1 MANKCKSCF
10 CDCHCSL
17 KEHSDM
23 DGVCACPQCMCKS
36 VAPLSD
42 EECESCQQTKQNV
55 VRHILKKKKNL
66 GNVASQMNNTRQN
79 KQHTNTQSNQP
90 RRIMNKLFLVLAL
103 LFALSACSVGKKCTY
118 TQEGTKISSWIWFTK
133 DMPADLDKNNCN

>member
-1 MANKCKSCF
+1 MTNKCKDCN
-10 CDCHCSL
+10 CDCHCFV

-23 DGVCACPQCMCKS
+23 DGVCSCQKCMCKS

-42 EECESCQQTKQNV
+42 EECESCQQIKQNV
-55 VRHILKKKKNL
+55 VRCILKKKKNL
-66 GNVASQMNNTRQN
+66 GNVVSQMNNKTQN
-79 KQHTNTQSNQP
+79 KQHMKMKHT

-118 TQEGTKISSWIWFTK
+118 TQEGTKISSWLWFTK